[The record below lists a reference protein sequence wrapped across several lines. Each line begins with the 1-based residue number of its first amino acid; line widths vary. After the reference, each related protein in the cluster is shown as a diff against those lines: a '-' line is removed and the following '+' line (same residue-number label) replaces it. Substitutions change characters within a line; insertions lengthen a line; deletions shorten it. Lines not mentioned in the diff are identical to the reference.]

1 MTTDSNDRLT
11 EQERRAR
18 ARERLDQIRGFY
30 AHLFIFAAV
39 LVLLFAVDATTGNT
53 WWVQWVFLGWGIGVL
68 AHAFAVFGSTPKFI
82 QRWQERKI
90 REYMDEQ

>member
-18 ARERLDQIRGFY
+18 ARQRVAEIKGFY
-30 AHLFIFAAV
+30 THLIIFVAV
-39 LVLLFAVDATTGNT
+39 LVLLFAIDASTGGN
-53 WWVQWVFLGWGIGVL
+53 WWVQWVFLGWGIGIL
-68 AHAFAVFGSTPKFI
+68 AHAFAVFFTPPKFI
-82 QRWQERKI
+82 ERWQERKI